1 MGTNHE
7 SPQMQ
12 TLHAIREQRSQKVNE
27 ARSLLASMP
36 TLTPE
41 AQTKFDAI
49 KAEIVNLEGQEAR
62 AQFVEDA
69 ERRSLGTPVH
79 KSEAALEGRVNVLDA
94 IRCQVENRSA
104 TGALAEFQQQAGD
117 FGHGAGDDGQRWRQG
132 QAGDI
137 AVSQRAFQRPALG
150 VNRHHRPVKSAPHE
164 VAGQENIPVAAAA
177 NERNG
182 FGFKKGFEIT
192 GGHNL
197 GDFL

>member
-62 AQFVEDA
+62 AQFIEEA
-69 ERRSLGTPVH
+69 ERRSLGQFAIVDHLRQAAMVGLPYVYLGYWVQGSP
-79 KSEAALEGRVNVLDA
+79 KMDYKARFRPMEAL
-94 IRCQVENRSA
+94 
-104 TGALAEFQQQAGD
+104 
-117 FGHGAGDDGQRWRQG
+117 
-132 QAGDI
+132 
-137 AVSQRAFQRPALG
+137 RPLG
-150 VNRHHRPVKSAPHE
+150 W
-164 VAGQENIPVAAAA
+164 
-177 NERNG
+177 ER
-182 FGFKKGFEIT
+182 
-192 GGHNL
+192 L
-197 GDFL
+197 